1 MLAFVKRFFRR
12 LFGRNRH
19 AGDVEVPA
27 PVVHRPTFI
36 EAGRLFAMQD
46 KVRPGQEAFPRFRA
60 SAADQPRGLADSSE
74 IATARFK
81 LREVFTPSQPVT
93 ERGNFAGRTA
103 TLAQLINAIEEQ
115 RSHVVVYGERG
126 IGKTSIMHV
135 LADVARE
142 ARYVV
147 IYGSCGAH
155 SRFDELFRALAA
167 SIPLLY
173 HSSVSPTAAEAEG
186 GATLA
191 DRLPAGS
198 FGPRE
203 FSDLC
208 AEIVGTRVLIILD
221 EYDRIEDPDFRQNV
235 AELIKNLSDRAARV
249 QLVIAGVSANLHEL
263 IGYISS
269 IRRNVIGLP
278 MPRMTLEEVRQLL
291 NIGEQASGVRFDD
304 QTIKTIGLLANGSP
318 YLARLLS
325 YHSSTK
331 ALQAGRM
338 DVHLADISGAIE
350 QIVEEARGRISARTV
365 NQVEALIVG
374 ERRACLGAAARAA
387 VSPDGWFTMADVLP
401 YITEGLPV
409 DRCQQILRELTL
421 GDGLIEADIDSKG
434 ERYRFREEGLPN
446 YLWMLL
452 AADQVSLPA
461 VSPMNPD
468 RRAAANS

>member
-1 MLAFVKRFFRR
+1 MLAFVKRLFRR
-12 LFGRNRH
+12 LFGRKRTV
-19 AGDVEVPA
+19 AETMVAVERPN
-27 PVVHRPTFI
+27 RPTFI
-36 EAGRLFAMQD
+36 EAGRLFTMQD
-46 KVRPGQEAFPRFRA
+46 RVRPGQEAFPRFRA
-60 SAADQPRGLADSSE
+60 SAADQPRGIADSSE

-103 TLAQLINAIEEQ
+103 TLAQLIDAIEEQ

-126 IGKTSIMHV
+126 IGKTSMMHV

-173 HSSVSPTAAEAEG
+173 HSSVSPTTAEAEG

-191 DRLPAGS
+191 DRLPAGP

-221 EYDRIEDPDFRQNV
+221 EYDRIEDPNFRQNV

-278 MPRMTLEEVRQLL
+278 MPRMAMEEVRQLL
-291 NIGEQASGVRFDD
+291 SIGEQASGVRFDD
-304 QTIKTIGLLANGSP
+304 PAIKTIGLLANGSP

-325 YHSSTK
+325 YHSSAQ
-331 ALQAGRM
+331 ALKAGRM
-338 DVHLADISGAIE
+338 DVHLGDITGAIE

-365 NQVEALIVG
+365 NQVESLIVG
-374 ERRACLGAAARAA
+374 ERRICLRAAARAA
-387 VSPDGWFTMADVLP
+387 VSPDGWFTMADVVP
-401 YITEGLPV
+401 FIADGLGV
-409 DRCQQILRELTL
+409 DRCQTILRELTV
-421 GDGLIEADIDSKG
+421 GDGLIEADIDAKG

-452 AADQVSLPA
+452 ATDQVELP
-461 VSPMNPD
+461 SFTPIND